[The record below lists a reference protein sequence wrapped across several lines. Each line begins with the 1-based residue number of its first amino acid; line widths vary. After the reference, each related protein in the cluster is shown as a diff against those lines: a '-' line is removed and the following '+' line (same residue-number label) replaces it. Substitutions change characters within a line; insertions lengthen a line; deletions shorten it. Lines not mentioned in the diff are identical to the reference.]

1 MTNTGTVWSG
11 SYCIPKEATIN
22 CFGPINGVET
32 KRLTFDPA
40 VGKFDEKLYSKV
52 QQAVVYNKDPRL
64 EMFDRRVSPT
74 RVTEP
79 NHSPASPAVTAKKAE
94 PVLAGK
100 EEKPRSGETVEGSP
114 AAMVITASASLGE
127 SQKA

>member
-1 MTNTGTVWSG
+1 M
-11 SYCIPKEATIN
+11 
-22 CFGPINGVET
+22 
-32 KRLTFDPA
+32 
-40 VGKFDEKLYSKV
+40 
-52 QQAVVYNKDPRL
+52 
-64 EMFDRRVSPT
+64 

-114 AAMVITASASLGE
+114 AAMVITASEVLENLKKHDAIYE
-127 SQKA
+127 SGFSVSGTMVEQFPFNADTGARCREERRWKFTHDGNRWGWKAR